1 MDNQNFTIHPV
12 FPKPIYKTFLKK
24 GLTKKEIDYVL
35 NLKTRHQNQGN
46 TNSANSYILNEKR
59 FNKLKKE
66 LEGIVQSYVDNVIC
80 PKYLVKPYIT
90 QSWLNYT
97 NPNEFHHRHNHPNSL
112 ISGVLYLKADTQL
125 DSISFYN
132 TQQYEAIFIERK
144 SYNLFNSQSWKFP
157 VEENQVILF
166 PSDLTHQVD
175 TKKGNNLRLSLAFN
189 VFFKGKFGEQHS
201 LTELILK

>member
-66 LEGIVQSYVDNVIC
+66 LEGIVQS
-80 PKYLVKPYIT
+80 
-90 QSWLNYT
+90 
-97 NPNEFHHRHNHPNSL
+97 
-112 ISGVLYLKADTQL
+112 
-125 DSISFYN
+125 
-132 TQQYEAIFIERK
+132 
-144 SYNLFNSQSWKFP
+144 
-157 VEENQVILF
+157 
-166 PSDLTHQVD
+166 
-175 TKKGNNLRLSLAFN
+175 
-189 VFFKGKFGEQHS
+189 
-201 LTELILK
+201 